1 MIFSHMYRILKNKR
15 SWLSFCIVLCIPFF
29 EIAQLIMYQRNSNEV
44 FHPAFAFFL
53 TGSSIGHA
61 PQIMLI
67 WFLPIYFLM
76 LVADDPIQDYQTGY
90 RYVLISKIGKKK
102 YIFHKMFISFILSF
116 FTMCIALVV
125 NFIFVSIIFS
135 GGTFTKGVME
145 LNIEGNALFQF
156 SVNHPYAAIFIFSF
170 VSCFMAGLAGL
181 LGSSMSLFFLD
192 RKYAYAAS
200 FFIWFLMILKRNSIV
215 YLFQPFTEYGL
226 DVLIPT
232 ILLAWFIFL
241 VISTFVFVYEVKY
254 NES

>member
-1 MIFSHMYRILKNKR
+1 MICSHMYRILKNKR

-29 EIAQLIMYQRNSNEV
+29 EIVQLLMYQKNSSEV

-76 LVADDPIQDYQTGY
+76 LLADDPIQDYQTGY
-90 RYVLISKIGKKK
+90 RYILISKIGKKK
-102 YIFHKMFISFILSF
+102 YVLHKMLLSF
-116 FTMCIALVV
+116 VLSFVTMLVALAV
-125 NFIFVSIIFS
+125 NFMTVSIIFS

-156 SVNHPYAAIFIFSF
+156 SVNHPYITILVFSII
-170 VSCFMAGLAGL
+170 SCFMAGFAGL

-200 FFIWFLMILKRNSIV
+200 FLVWFLMILKRDSIV

-232 ILLAWFIFL
+232 ILFAKFVFL
-241 VISTFVFVYEVKY
+241 LIAIFVFVYEVKY